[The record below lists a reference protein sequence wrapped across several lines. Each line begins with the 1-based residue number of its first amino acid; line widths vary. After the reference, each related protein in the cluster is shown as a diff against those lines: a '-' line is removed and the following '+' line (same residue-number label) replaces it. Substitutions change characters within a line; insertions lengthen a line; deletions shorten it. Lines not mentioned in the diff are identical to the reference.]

1 MCLGLKIL
9 IFIFGIIIGS
19 FLNVCI
25 WRIPRGESVVFPS
38 SHCVNCSKELRAYHL
53 LPIISYILMGGKCRY
68 CGSHI
73 SLQYPFI
80 ELLNGIIYLFIFN
93 NYGLSLAMATYCILA
108 SLLVVISFIDLQH
121 KIIPD
126 SLVLTGFLFVVLLNI
141 LDYIKTPYLL
151 VSGLLGLLLG
161 SGFFLI
167 LAIITKGGMGGGDIK
182 LISLLG
188 FWLGWKWTLLMM
200 LLSFTL
206 GGIISVL
213 LVVLKV
219 KGRKD
224 TIPFAPFIA
233 TATLLTVLYGN
244 DIINYYTN
252 ILLNGF

>member
-1 MCLGLKIL
+1 
-9 IFIFGIIIGS
+9 
-19 FLNVCI
+19 
-25 WRIPRGESVVFPS
+25 
-38 SHCVNCSKELRAYHL
+38 
-53 LPIISYILMGGKCRY
+53 MGGKCRY